1 MRVPR
6 LLTSL
11 ADISDQS
18 IRYIFARGWPCRNID
33 EPRAVCSEVR
43 LELATSWSGLPDND
57 RRHFF
62 NILYNPFW
70 MIQIRQ
76 LPGFRLQNQTPYST
90 NGAQ

>member
-1 MRVPR
+1 MRMPH

-18 IRYIFARGWPCRNID
+18 IGYIFARGWPCRNID
-33 EPRAVCSEVR
+33 EPRAVCSEAR
-43 LELATSWSGLPDND
+43 LEW
-57 RRHFF
+57 RRVGQAYRTMTVEHFF

-70 MIQIRQ
+70 MIQIYQ